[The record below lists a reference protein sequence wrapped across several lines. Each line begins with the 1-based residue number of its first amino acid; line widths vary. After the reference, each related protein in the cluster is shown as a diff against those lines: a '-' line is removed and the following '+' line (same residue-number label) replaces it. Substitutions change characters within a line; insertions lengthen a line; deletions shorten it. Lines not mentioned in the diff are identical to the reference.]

1 MALSLSKRIVVT
13 GMGAV
18 CPLGCGVE
26 PVWSRLIAG
35 QSGIRRLPDE
45 MIAKLDVKIAGV
57 APSIQEDPHGF
68 DVDFLISPKFQRK
81 MDHFIHFGLE
91 AAKQALEQAQWLPIS
106 LHEKERTA
114 TIVGSSIGGFATIAK
129 AVRAFDEKGQKAI
142 LPSTVPAFLINMA
155 AGQIS
160 IRFGFKGP
168 TGSPT
173 TACIASTQAIG
184 DGMRMLL
191 SGEADVALC
200 GGAESCI
207 DPVIL
212 ASFVASGAVATGF
225 NDHPEKAS
233 RPFSPD
239 RQGFVLG
246 EGAAMLV
253 IETLE
258 HALARG
264 VKPIAEIISYSS
276 CSEAYHPTACHESG
290 EALQSVM
297 QSALQSCGITPA
309 QIGYLN
315 AHGTSTP
322 LGDKSE
328 FAAIRKVFGTH
339 SDVCVSSTKSSTGH
353 LFGAAGAL
361 EAIFTILA
369 LRDGVLPPTLNLD
382 PPDPELTGIDLI
394 GPQARHKEIEYA
406 VSNNA
411 GFGGVNACLVFK
423 KWQDMPQ

>member
-253 IETLE
+253 IETL
-258 HALARG
+258 A
-264 VKPIAEIISYSS
+264 SY
-276 CSEAYHPTACHESG
+276 YRR
-290 EALQSVM
+290 
-297 QSALQSCGITPA
+297 I
-309 QIGYLN
+309 
-315 AHGTSTP
+315 
-322 LGDKSE
+322 
-328 FAAIRKVFGTH
+328 
-339 SDVCVSSTKSSTGH
+339 VS
-353 LFGAAGAL
+353 
-361 EAIFTILA
+361 
-369 LRDGVLPPTLNLD
+369 
-382 PPDPELTGIDLI
+382 
-394 GPQARHKEIEYA
+394 Q
-406 VSNNA
+406 
-411 GFGGVNACLVFK
+411 
-423 KWQDMPQ
+423 WQQD